1 MLRYS
6 CEPPEL
12 TIRMVIIK
20 GIALEIVVA
29 VGIAETVVR
38 PTHIYV
44 FSTPFTEDLRR
55 RASEM
60 ASQVKVL
67 AELS

>member
-20 GIALEIVVA
+20 GIAIEIVVA
-29 VGIAETVVR
+29 VGIVETVGR
-38 PTHIYV
+38 PTHIYA

-60 ASQVKVL
+60 ASQVKTL
-67 AELS
+67 AEQP

>member
-20 GIALEIVVA
+20 GIAIEIVVA
-29 VGIAETVVR
+29 VGIVETVVR

-44 FSTPFTEDLRR
+44 FSTPFIEDLK
-55 RASEM
+55 RACEM

-67 AELS
+67 AELP